1 MTPGDSSADSRQRDS
16 QRSKVYAAE
25 EFVRTLFDRAAE
37 YGSPTVEFFGTQLT
51 LPPEGRFASVES
63 VQRYVDDVLALAG
76 VRQHWPDVSRAR
88 VRARR
93 AATAAHYENRD
104 GAGVIAVPDRDTAD
118 WAMRELVVLH
128 EIAHHLCRELPPHG
142 PEFVATL
149 CRLAELVMGPEVGH
163 VLRVV
168 YAKEGVR

>member
-1 MTPGDSSADSRQRDS
+1 VSAEEPAARDW

-37 YGSPTVEFFGTQLT
+37 HGSRSVEFFGAQLT
-51 LPPEGRFASVES
+51 LPPEARFGSVPA
-63 VQRYVDDVLALAG
+63 VQRYVDDVLALPA
-76 VRQHWPDVSRAR
+76 VRRQWPRVAPLT

-93 AATAAHYENRD
+93 AATAAHYENHD
-104 GAGVIAVPDRDTAD
+104 GTGIIAVPDRDTAD

-128 EIAHHLCRELPPHG
+128 EIAHHLCDVQPPHG
-142 PEFVATL
+142 SQYVAAL
-149 CRLAELVMGPEVGH
+149 CTLAELVMGPELGH

>member
-1 MTPGDSSADSRQRDS
+1 MAEKDS
-16 QRSKVYAAE
+16 QRAKVYAAE
-25 EFVRTLFDRAAE
+25 DFVRTLFDRAAE
-37 YGSPTVEFFGTQLT
+37 HGLPSVEFFGTQLT
-51 LPPEGRFASVES
+51 LPPEARFGSVDS
-63 VQRYVDDVLALAG
+63 VQRYVDDVLALPA
-76 VRQHWPDVSRAR
+76 VRQHWPEVSPLR

-104 GAGVIAVPDRDTAD
+104 GVGVIAVPDRTTAD

-128 EIAHHLCRELPPHG
+128 EIAHHLCQVPPPHG
-142 PEFVATL
+142 PEFVATMCTL
-149 CRLAELVMGPEVGH
+149 SEVVMGPEVGH